1 MKKINIVKK
10 NEDYNRIIKSNK
22 PFKYKDYI
30 IYIERNTNDIYH
42 FGFSIGKKIGNAVTR
57 NKIKRQLKSIIDKNT
72 YQNGFNCIIIVG
84 RGILRKSFQEKE
96 CELNEALNKL
106 KIKENKDEKKEKTI
120 NHNFASS
127 YVITSNRMYQIS
139 QRQ

>member
-1 MKKINIVKK
+1 MKKRNIVRK

-30 IYIERNTNDIYH
+30 IYIERNTGQIYH

-84 RGILRKSFQEKE
+84 RGILTKTFSEKE
-96 CELNEALNKL
+96 KELNEAINRLN
-106 KIKENKDEKKEKTI
+106 IKEK
-120 NHNFASS
+120 
-127 YVITSNRMYQIS
+127 
-139 QRQ
+139 